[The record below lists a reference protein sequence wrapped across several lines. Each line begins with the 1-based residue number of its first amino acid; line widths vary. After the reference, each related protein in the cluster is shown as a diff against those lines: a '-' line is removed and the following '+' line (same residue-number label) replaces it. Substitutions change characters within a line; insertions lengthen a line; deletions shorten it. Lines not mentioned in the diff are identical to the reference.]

1 MVKKVRRLDELELE
15 NRVTFMRVDFNVPI
29 EDGGIGDDTRVRAAL
44 PSIELCRKRG
54 ARLVLASHLGRPKG
68 RDPSQSLEPVGS
80 HLAGLLGAPVV
91 FADDCVG
98 DGVRKNI
105 RDLRPGDVLL
115 LENLRFH
122 AGEEKNDE
130 AFARALADGVDVYVN
145 DAFGTAHRAHASTA
159 GMVRFVREKAAGF
172 LMLKELDALGGL
184 LVDPE
189 RPFVAVLGGAKV
201 SDKLAVLDNL
211 VKKANTIL
219 VGGAM
224 AYTFLAAK
232 GAPTGDSKV
241 EQDRIASAELV
252 LKSAAAKGCELLLP
266 VDHVAAATFS
276 EDAQPEEVAELRA
289 GLRGLDIGPK
299 TRALFTQRLEGA
311 KTVFWNGPMGVFE
324 WERFAAG
331 TMAVAKAIASSRAKS
346 VVGGGDSAAAVEKA
360 GVADKITHVS
370 TGGGASLEF
379 MEGRALP
386 GVAALEEQ

>member
-1 MVKKVRRLDELELE
+1 MAKKIRRLEELELE

-29 EDGGIGDDTRVRAAL
+29 EGGVIGDDTRVRASL
-44 PSIELCRKRG
+44 PSIELCRKKG

-68 RDPSQSLEPVGS
+68 KDPSQSLEPVGA
-80 HLAGLLGAPVV
+80 HLAGLLGTPVV

-98 DGVRKNI
+98 DGVRKNL
-105 RDLRPGDVLL
+105 RDLRPGEVLL

-122 AGEEKNDE
+122 SGEEKNEE

-159 GMVRFVREKAAGF
+159 GMVRFVREKGAGL
-172 LMLKELDALGGL
+172 LMLKELDALGGML
-184 LVDPE
+184 TDPE

-232 GAPTGDSKV
+232 NIPTGDSKV
-241 EQDRIASAELV
+241 EQDRISSAELV
-252 LKSAAAKGCELLLP
+252 IKAAAAKGCDLVLP
-266 VDHVAAATFS
+266 VDHVAAAELS
-276 EDAQPEEVAELRA
+276 ENASAEDVTELRG

-299 TRALFTQRLEGA
+299 TRMLYAHKLEGA
-311 KTVFWNGPMGVFE
+311 KTIFWNGPMGVFE
-324 WERFAAG
+324 WDRFAAG
-331 TMAVAKAIASSRAKS
+331 TMTVAKAIASSRGRS

-360 GVADKITHVS
+360 GVTDRITHVS

-379 MEGRALP
+379 MEGRVLP
-386 GVAALEEQ
+386 GVAALEE